1 MENNFAPKDIRGIPD
16 EVIQEQLQKGIK
28 NLKKDDKY
36 FTPSIEDIRVGYECE
51 WKTCKEET
59 CGFEP
64 YKFRNGGNVFN
75 GIGDNGSEW
84 KKLEISDTIG
94 FHKWQPSVLR
104 TPYLTK
110 EQIEA
115 EGWINTT
122 NPLNINI
129 WSFEKGNRFIILRM
143 NDLENPFILHVKVKD
158 PSIEELVLGMPSEH
172 FRFTAPCKDINTFR
186 YICKLLGI

>member
-75 GIGDNGSEW
+75 AEVKGMENYR
-84 KKLEISDTIG
+84 
-94 FHKWQPSVLR
+94 V
-104 TPYLTK
+104 PYLTK

-143 NDLENPFILHVKVKD
+143 NDLENPFILQVIVKD

>member
-36 FTPSIEDIRVGYECE
+36 FTPSIEDIRVGYELQYHNISMDE
-51 WKTCKEET
+51 AGEAALNYDRWDTTILKQ
-59 CGFEP
+59 
-64 YKFRNGGNVFN
+64 GNVDTFMKY
-75 GIGDNGSEW
+75 GIRD
-84 KKLEISDTIG
+84 
-94 FHKWQPSVLR
+94 VR
-104 TPYLTK
+104 VPYLTK

-143 NDLENPFILHVKVKD
+143 NDLENPFILQVIVKD

>member
-1 MENNFAPKDIRGIPD
+1 MKLDLTDNNNP
-16 EVIQEQLQKGIK
+16 EK
-28 NLKKDDKY
+28 NLGVVEIIDKRY

-51 WKTCKEET
+51 IGHYTYTFPNGLSSASENWTLKVLDEDDVAKIT
-59 CGFEP
+59 
-64 YKFRNGGNVFN
+64 KFRT
-75 GIGDNGSEW
+75 I
-84 KKLEISDTIG
+84 LEDVELPTI
-94 FHKWQPSVLR
+94 WVR
-104 TPYLTK
+104 VPYLTK

-143 NDLENPFILHVKVKD
+143 NDLENPFILQVIVKD

-186 YICKLLGI
+186 YITKLLNIK